1 MAGSLNRP
9 TSPGDKVT
17 RQAAWRSISL
27 SHRRALRGISLP
39 LAHRPALGSGI
50 GSQRTHMTTAIVSAV
65 IAVVVAFVTTL
76 LAAPVR
82 LLVEQRLVHHRLLTT
97 VGYGDIY
104 PSTDT
109 GRLVAILVMVV
120 GIDFLSLLIG
130 SVSERFMA
138 ASVEQGVD
146 DVERE
151 VEEEV
156 DAVRAEL
163 VAELRAMGERLRQ
176 LEARL

>member
-1 MAGSLNRP
+1 
-9 TSPGDKVT
+9 
-17 RQAAWRSISL
+17 
-27 SHRRALRGISLP
+27 
-39 LAHRPALGSGI
+39 
-50 GSQRTHMTTAIVSAV
+50 MTTAIVSAV